1 MDHGL
6 SLPPLFLAAD
16 TDPFHSALVFY
27 LRIPRLKQR
36 LHPLLLILFSP
47 SRRRGSVRFQRLTR
61 HRLQSLTRHRLY
73 TLSWHK
79 LHTLSRHELAVGMRK
94 EPELKP
100 QQTEVLHLL
109 NAVKRP
115 ADETLVEHG
124 HSPGVA
130 DQHEG
135 LLQQAVEAR
144 DMH

>member
-47 SRRRGSVRFQRLTR
+47 NRRFISYKFQRLIL
-61 HRLQSLTRHRLY
+61 HRLQALICHR
-73 TLSWHK
+73 
-79 LHTLSRHELAVGMRK
+79 LHTLSRHELAVRLRK
-94 EPELKP
+94 DPELKP

-109 NAVKRP
+109 GAVKRP

-135 LLQQAVEAR
+135 LLQQTVEAG

>member
-47 SRRRGSVRFQRLTR
+47 SRRLIRCKFQRLIL
-61 HRLQSLTRHRLY
+61 HRLQALTHHR
-73 TLSWHK
+73 

>member
-1 MDHGL
+1 M
-6 SLPPLFLAAD
+6 
-16 TDPFHSALVFY
+16 
-27 LRIPRLKQR
+27 
-36 LHPLLLILFSP
+36 ILFSP
-47 SRRRGSVRFQRLTR
+47 NRRFISYKFQRLIL
-61 HRLQSLTRHRLY
+61 HRLQALICHR
-73 TLSWHK
+73 
-79 LHTLSRHELAVGMRK
+79 LHTLSRHELAVRLRK

-109 NAVKRP
+109 GAVKRP

-135 LLQQAVEAR
+135 LLQQTVEAG